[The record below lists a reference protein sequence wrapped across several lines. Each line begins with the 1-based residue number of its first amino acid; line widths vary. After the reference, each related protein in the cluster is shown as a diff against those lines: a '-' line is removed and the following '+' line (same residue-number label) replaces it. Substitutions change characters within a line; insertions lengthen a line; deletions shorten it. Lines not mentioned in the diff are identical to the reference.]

1 MTSDGKIDKAL
12 DLKEEL
18 QKFGETERRILEA
31 AIAVFGKKGF
41 DGARIDEIA
50 RVSGVNKGMIYY
62 YFGSKEELYTGII
75 EMVFKKV
82 AEIIMDNLSDMN
94 PDTLQEGISS
104 FIHTYIDFIY
114 TNYDIVRVLV
124 WELARGGEII
134 RGVIKKEMS
143 TKVPILVNGFNEA
156 VEAGKLRPMDPRHV
170 FVNMIGMVIFYFA
183 ANRVIS
189 VVWNDDA
196 MSAEN
201 VEARKREVTEFVIR
215 AISAEDI
222 K

>member
-1 MTSDGKIDKAL
+1 MTSGEKKKKGL
-12 DLKEEL
+12 DLNEEF
-18 QKFGETERRILEA
+18 QNFGETERRILEA
-31 AIAVFGKKGF
+31 AVSIFGEKGF

-50 RVSGVNKGMIYY
+50 RASGVNKGMIYY

-75 EMVFKKV
+75 EMIFKKV
-82 AEIIMDNLSDMN
+82 AEIIMDNLADMK
-94 PDTLQEGISS
+94 PDTLYEGISS

-114 TNYDIVRVLV
+114 TNYGIVRVLM

-134 RGVIKKEMS
+134 RGVIRKEMS
-143 TKVPILVNGFNEA
+143 TKFPILISGFKEA

-170 FVNMIGMVIFYFA
+170 FVNIIAMVVFYFA
-183 ANRVIS
+183 ANRIIS
-189 VVWNDDA
+189 AVWNDDA
-196 MSAEN
+196 MSPEN